1 MKIYIYYIEVSKTRA
16 TLGATKGN
24 CEMVLESKQTT
35 IAYRCP
41 HCGEGVV
48 SAVGMFSLS
57 ADMVR
62 LKCHCGKSQLEIVYS
77 KDGKVRIKVPCLIC
91 SNSHSYTLSK
101 NIFFGRDIF
110 VLPCPCS
117 DINIG
122 FIGELS
128 RVKFELSRTG
138 LELLEILEENG
149 VDSFSALHGEESE
162 EFLSDPQIEEIVMF
176 VIRDLEAEN
185 KIFCKCHPA
194 PSGEGAHDEDEA
206 ERCYDVE
213 ITPDGILVSCPE
225 CHASRLIAT
234 DGLLSAH
241 AFLNCDALYLE

>member
-1 MKIYIYYIEVSKTRA
+1 
-16 TLGATKGN
+16 
-24 CEMVLESKQTT
+24 MVIESKQTT

-48 SAVGMFSLS
+48 SAVGMFSLA

-62 LKCHCGKSQLEIVYS
+62 LKCHCGKSQLELVYS

-91 SNSHSYTLSK
+91 STPHSYTVSK
-101 NIFFGRDIF
+101 SLFFDRDIF

-122 FIGELS
+122 FIGELN
-128 RVKFELSRTG
+128 RVKFELSRTE
-138 LELLEILEENG
+138 LELLQILEENG
-149 VDSFSALHGEESE
+149 VDSFAALHGEGEKDI
-162 EFLSDPQIEEIVMF
+162 LTDPQITDIVMF
-176 VIRDLEAEN
+176 VIHDLEAEN
-185 KIFCKCHPA
+185 KIYCKCNPA
-194 PSGEGAHDEDEA
+194 PDGEKKIEPADESE

-213 ITPDGILVSCPE
+213 ITDDGIRVTCAE
-225 CHASRLIAT
+225 CGASRVIPT
-234 DGLLSAH
+234 DSLLSAH

>member
-1 MKIYIYYIEVSKTRA
+1 
-16 TLGATKGN
+16 
-24 CEMVLESKQTT
+24 MVLESKQTT

-77 KDGKVRIKVPCLIC
+77 KDGKVRLKVPCLIC
-91 SNSHSYTLSK
+91 PNGHSYTVSK
-101 NIFFGRDIF
+101 NIFFGKDIF

-117 DINIG
+117 DVNIG
-122 FIGELS
+122 FIGELN
-128 RVKFELSRTG
+128 RVKFELSRTE

-149 VDSFSALHGEESE
+149 VDSFASLHGEGSE
-162 EFLSDPQIEEIVMF
+162 EFLSDPQIEEIIMF
-176 VIRDLEAEN
+176 VIHDLEAEN
-185 KIFCKCHPA
+185 KIYCKCHPA
-194 PSGEGAHDEDEA
+194 PSGETAPAENESEA

-225 CHASRLIAT
+225 CGASRLIAN
-234 DGLLSAH
+234 DSLLSAH